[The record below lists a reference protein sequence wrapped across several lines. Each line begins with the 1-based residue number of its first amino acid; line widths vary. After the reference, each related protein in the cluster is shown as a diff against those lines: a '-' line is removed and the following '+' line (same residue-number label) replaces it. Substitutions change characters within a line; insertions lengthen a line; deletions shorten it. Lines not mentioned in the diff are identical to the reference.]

1 MIIKNIVDFVYNF
14 IKDVEEVLSADS
26 VVLKMKRSVQLDSY
40 SCGAQCVYMILSYYD
55 KDKTPNEIKE
65 SLNTTE
71 SDGTDTKQILN
82 YLVDNKLE
90 VQINE
95 KGAISSIQ
103 NAIDNGYPVLITVDD
118 GDHWVVVYGYSNDG
132 IFVVDSSRSRFL
144 NQWGYG
150 EFIKRWDE
158 NWIAVIKGNVI

>member
-40 SCGAQCVYMILSYYD
+40 SCGAQSVYMILSYYD
-55 KDKTPNEIKE
+55 KDKTLNEIKE